1 MPRIAYVN
9 GTYTPQR
16 DAAVSIEDRGYLFAD
31 AVYEV
36 WSVFDGRLAD
46 LDGHLTRLERSLRE
60 LQIALPMPRASLLVV
75 LNEVVRRNHIREGMV
90 YLQISRGVAPRD
102 HVFPGPDVKPAIV
115 ITAKPVDRDAAA
127 RKAEAGIKAIT
138 VPDIRWGR
146 CDIKTVGLLPNVL
159 AKQQAREQGAGEVIF
174 VDRDGYVSEGGSTNV
189 YIVGGDNVIRTRPL
203 TANILAGVT
212 RLNLLKVIEREG
224 FILKEEAFTVDQ
236 LKAAREVFVT
246 AATSLVLPVVA
257 IDDTQI
263 GNGAPGLIA
272 TGLRELYID
281 HARAT
286 AGVWA
291 N

>member
-1 MPRIAYVN
+1 M
-9 GTYTPQR
+9 TR
-16 DAAVSIEDRGYLFAD
+16 D
-31 AVYEV
+31 
-36 WSVFDGRLAD
+36 
-46 LDGHLTRLERSLRE
+46 
-60 LQIALPMPRASLLVV
+60 SLLVV
-75 LNEVVRRNHIREGMV
+75 LNEVVRRNRVREGMV

-102 HVFPGPDVKPAIV
+102 HVFPGPDVKPAVI

-174 VDRDGYVSEGGSTNV
+174 FDRDGYVTEGGSTNV
-189 YIVGGDNVIRTRPL
+189 YMVGDDNIIRTRSL

-212 RLNLLKVIEREG
+212 RLNLIRVAEREG
-224 FILKEEAFTVDQ
+224 LQIREESFTVEQ

-246 AATSLVLPVVA
+246 AATSLVLPVVTVDGA
-257 IDDTQI
+257 QI
-263 GNGAPGLIA
+263 GNGAPGLVA
-272 TGLRELYID
+272 TSLRELYID

-286 AGVWA
+286 AGV
-291 N
+291 